1 VKTRCSGSG
10 KVQTRW
16 SWRCDSAGGR
26 ARDERE
32 EEGKSWLNET
42 KACLL
47 LG

>member
-1 VKTRCSGSG
+1 LEMR
-10 KVQTRW
+10 QR
-16 SWRCDSAGGR
+16 GR
-26 ARDERE
+26 AQDEGE